1 MTFIHEK
8 NTLAFLCH
16 FSFWSTWIKQGPNFP
31 KHCKQQRKKIHE
43 TRIFKH
49 WISGS
54 SGHFSLRNTHTP
66 THTPVFPVVQT
77 QHTHTHTP
85 LFPMVQRQNEHTHTH
100 PCSLW
105 CREECTRAHP
115 PPAPRCAPHG
125 AETEP
130 GWPGHMHWRR
140 LATPGKAHT
149 GKEGTAPG
157 SLRAKRSLCF
167 HLSEEKSP
175 NPQGTQNGTA
185 SAGATKS

>member
-85 LFPMVQRQNEHTHTH
+85 LFPMVQRRMHACA
-100 PCSLW
+100 PP
-105 CREECTRAHP
+105 P
-115 PPAPRCAPHG
+115 PPAVLPMVQRQNLG
-125 AETEP
+125 
-130 GWPGHMHWRR
+130 G
-140 LATPGKAHT
+140 
-149 GKEGTAPG
+149 
-157 SLRAKRSLCF
+157 
-167 HLSEEKSP
+167 
-175 NPQGTQNGTA
+175 QGTRTGGVLQHQGKHTQGRRGQPQAPSGLRGVCVSTCQKKNLPIPRALRMVLPLQGRQKVKP
-185 SAGATKS
+185 SAILITLNKV